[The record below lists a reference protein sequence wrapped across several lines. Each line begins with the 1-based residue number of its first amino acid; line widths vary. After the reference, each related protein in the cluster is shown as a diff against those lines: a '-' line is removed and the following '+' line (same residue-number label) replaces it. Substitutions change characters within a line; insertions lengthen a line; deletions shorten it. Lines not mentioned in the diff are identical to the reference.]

1 MTDTSTDPAATLRRA
16 ADLAPKVL
24 PPGVGDA
31 AATLFDL
38 LRQWTGVPSTV
49 VAGGTSL
56 AREVLALAEQQQERP
71 AHTWHVGDDPG
82 ADRALMLDAVE
93 YVINRQFGSTSA
105 LQRNIRVGFAKAG
118 QLMDLLETWGV
129 VGPADGS
136 MARKVLVSKEQ
147 LYGLVEAIRGGE
159 Q

>member
-1 MTDTSTDPAATLRRA
+1 
-16 ADLAPKVL
+16 V
-24 PPGVGDA
+24 DA
-31 AATLFDL
+31 A
-38 LRQWTGVPSTV
+38 
-49 VAGGTSL
+49 
-56 AREVLALAEQQQERP
+56 
-71 AHTWHVGDDPG
+71 
-82 ADRALMLDAVE
+82 E
-93 YVINRQFGSTSA
+93 YVINRQLGSTSA

-147 LYGLVEAIRGGE
+147 MHELIDAIRGE